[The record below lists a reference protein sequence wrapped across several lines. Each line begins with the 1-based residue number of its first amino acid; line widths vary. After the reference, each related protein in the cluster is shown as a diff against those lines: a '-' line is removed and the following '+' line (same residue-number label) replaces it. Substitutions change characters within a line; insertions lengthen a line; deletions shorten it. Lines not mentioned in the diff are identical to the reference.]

1 MKYKHALFLN
11 PYAIR
16 KTKSASITRLF
27 PPTGLEFVAT
37 SAKDYVEDLTLLD
50 LRYEEELSDID
61 KLLEFI
67 DNKGIDI
74 ICVGIGWDREFKDVC
89 ALLNAMP
96 ANIPL
101 VVGGHKATEEAGDLF
116 ELCPNIDILV
126 RGEGEETI
134 RDIMRDIPLKDILG
148 ISYRQGDKVLHND
161 TRPLPEIDIISS
173 PDRSLRRNQYR
184 LTVQGNNITNL
195 TYDTI
200 LSARGCPF
208 NCKFCTFTLN
218 PLGQKRPY
226 AERSVASVL
235 KEIESIEADII
246 LFSDENFATNAKRAE
261 KICDLIIE
269 KKIKKRFLAQ
279 VRIEIANHPQLLNK
293 MVKAGFKMLSL
304 GIESPHDHIL
314 KELNKGFDSKKIRE
328 AFAVFR
334 KYPIFYH
341 GYFIYGNIGETE
353 EEMLYIGKFAR
364 EIGVDTIACSKLRVS
379 KFSPLKKFVD
389 ESPSHYVTEK
399 GEIYSD
405 ACSHSDLK
413 RINKET
419 KRMFYTPYKVLQIT
433 KKFISTRW
441 LTSKD
446 IIPLLL
452 VVPALLKSTIA
463 SERQKARSKNR
474 QK

>member
-16 KTKSASITRLF
+16 KTKSASVTRLF

-37 SAKDYVEDLTLLD
+37 SAKGYVEKLTLLD
-50 LRYEEELSDID
+50 LRYEEKLSEPDV
-61 KLLEFI
+61 LLKFI
-67 DNKGIDI
+67 KNNIDI
-74 ICVGIGWDREFKDVC
+74 ICVGIGWDREFKEVC

-96 ANIPL
+96 ADIPL
-101 VVGGHKATEEAGDLF
+101 VIGGHKATEEAKDLF
-116 ELCPNIDILV
+116 ELCPNIDIIV

-134 RDIMRDIPLKDILG
+134 RDIMKGLPLKDILG

-161 TRPLPEIDIISS
+161 NRLLPEIDIISS

-184 LTVQGNNITNL
+184 LTVQGNNVTNL

-226 AERSVASVL
+226 AERSVDSVIE
-235 KEIESIEADII
+235 EIESIEADII

-261 KICDLIIE
+261 KICDLII
-269 KKIKKRFLAQ
+269 KKNIKKRFLAQ
-279 VRIEIANHPQLLNK
+279 VRIEIANHPQLLAK

-328 AFAVFR
+328 AFKVFR
-334 KYPIFYH
+334 RYPIFYH

-379 KFSPLKKFVD
+379 KFSPLKKFVE
-389 ESPSHYVTEK
+389 ESPNHYVTEK

-405 ACSHSDLK
+405 AYSHSDLK
-413 RINKET
+413 RINKKI
-419 KRMFYTPYKVLQIT
+419 KRLFYTPYKILQIAV
-433 KKFISTRW
+433 KFIGTRW
-441 LTSKD
+441 FTLKD
-446 IIPLLL
+446 VIPLIS
-452 VVPALLKSTIA
+452 VAPSLLKNAIA
-463 SERQKARSKNR
+463 GEIVKARSKSR
-474 QK
+474 

>member
-37 SAKDYVEDLTLLD
+37 SAKDYVEKLTLLD

-61 KLLEFI
+61 NLLEFI
-67 DNKGIDI
+67 NNKGIDV

-89 ALLNAMP
+89 ALLSAMP
-96 ANIPL
+96 VNIPL
-101 VVGGHKATEEAGDLF
+101 IIGGHKATEEADNLL

-134 RDIMRDIPLKDILG
+134 RDIMQGPPLKDILG

-161 TRPLPEIDIISS
+161 NRPLPGIDIISS

-184 LTVQGNNITNL
+184 LTVQGNNVTNL

-208 NCKFCTFTLN
+208 NCKFCTFTMN

-226 AERSVASVL
+226 AERDVDSVIE
-235 KEIESIEADII
+235 EIASIEADSI

-269 KKIKKRFLAQ
+269 KNIKKRFLAQ
-279 VRIEIANHPQLLNK
+279 VRIEIADHPQLLDK

-328 AFAVFR
+328 AFKVFT

-364 EIGVDTIACSKLRVS
+364 EIGVDTIACSKLRIS

-389 ESPSHYVTEK
+389 ESPSHHLTEK

-405 ACSHSDLK
+405 AYSHSDLK
-413 RINKET
+413 RINKQT
-419 KRMFYTPYKVLQIT
+419 KRMFYTPGKVFQIAI
-433 KKFISTRW
+433 KFIRTRW
-441 LTSKD
+441 LTLKD
-446 IIPLLL
+446 IIPLIS
-452 VVPALLKSTIA
+452 VAPALLKSTIA
-463 SERQKARSKNR
+463 SERHKARTRKR
-474 QK
+474 